1 MHDAWW
7 IELFGL
13 GSREEENK
21 ATSIISNLQHCQM
34 AMAMPMTSS
43 LMLST
48 TCSFNFPSITIC
60 ISSYNPNP
68 SRRLV
73 LFHLLSGPFAI
84 PQSQSLLFGVKGSE
98 LFRVAKANAAE
109 NLIQP
114 EQNLFEWVKNDNR
127 RFLHVVYRV
136 GDLDKTIKFYTE
148 CLGMKL
154 LRKHDIPEER
164 YTNPF
169 LGYGPEDSNFT
180 VELTYNYGVD
190 KYDIGNGF
198 GHLGVVV
205 EDTAKAVDLIK
216 AKGEKVIKE
225 PGPVK
230 GGSTVTSFIQYP
242 DGDLDHAIIFY
253 QKSIGMQLL
262 RRKDNP
268 EHKLSIVIGSDW
280 FTEYSCHNGYGPEDK
295 NTVLELTYIYG
306 IPNYDKG
313 NGYGQCKAIKLC
325 GGKIIREP
333 GPLPG
338 INTKIAVCLDPDGW
352 KLVCITFPSI

>member
-7 IELFGL
+7 IELFGF

-34 AMAMPMTSS
+34 AMAKAMTSS

-48 TCSFNFPSITIC
+48 TCSFSFPSITIC

-68 SRRLV
+68 SRRLA

-98 LFRVAKANAAE
+98 LFRVVEANAAE

-114 EQNLFEWVKNDNR
+114 EKNLFEWVKNDNR

-136 GDLDKTIKFYTE
+136 GDLDKTIK
-148 CLGMKL
+148 K
-154 LRKHDIPEER
+154 RDIPEER
-164 YTNPF
+164 YTNSF
-169 LGYGPEDSNFT
+169 VGYGLEDSNFT

-205 EDTAKAVDLIK
+205 EDATKAVDLIK
-216 AKGEKVIKE
+216 AKGGKAIKE

-242 DGDLDHAIIFY
+242 D
-253 QKSIGMQLL
+253 
-262 RRKDNP
+262 
-268 EHKLSIVIGSDW
+268 
-280 FTEYSCHNGYGPEDK
+280 EYSCHNGYGPEDK
-295 NTVLELTYIYG
+295 NIVLELTYIYG
-306 IPNYDKG
+306 ITNYEKG
-313 NGYGQCKAIKLC
+313 NGYGQIAIGTNDVYKSAEAIKLC

-338 INTKIAVCLDPDGW
+338 INTKIAVCLDPR
-352 KLVCITFPSI
+352 P

>member
-242 DGDLDHAIIFY
+242 D
-253 QKSIGMQLL
+253 
-262 RRKDNP
+262 
-268 EHKLSIVIGSDW
+268 
-280 FTEYSCHNGYGPEDK
+280 EYSCHNGYGPEDK

-352 KLVCITFPSI
+352 KLAFVDNADFLKELE

>member
-34 AMAMPMTSS
+34 AMAMAMTSS

-48 TCSFNFPSITIC
+48 TCSFSFPSITIC

-68 SRRLV
+68 SRRLA

-84 PQSQSLLFGVKGSE
+84 PQFQYLLFGVKGSE
-98 LFRVAKANAAE
+98 LFRVAEANTAE

-127 RFLHVVYRV
+127 RFLHVMYRV
-136 GDLDKTIKFYTE
+136 GELDKTIKFYTK

-154 LRKHDIPEER
+154 LRKRDIPEER

-169 LGYGPEDSNFT
+169 LRYGPEDSNFT

-190 KYDIGNGF
+190 KYDIGNG
-198 GHLGVVV
+198 LA
-205 EDTAKAVDLIK
+205 AKAVDLIK
-216 AKGEKVIKE
+216 AKGGKVIKE

-230 GGSTVTSFIQYP
+230 GGST
-242 DGDLDHAIIFY
+242 A
-253 QKSIGMQLL
+253 IGMQLL
-262 RRKDNP
+262 HRKDNP
-268 EHKLSIVIGSDW
+268 EHKNTVA
-280 FTEYSCHNGYGPEDK
+280 TMGYGPEDK

-306 IPNYDKG
+306 ITNYDKG
-313 NGYGQCKAIKLC
+313 NGCGQIAIGTNNVYKSAEAIKLC
-325 GGKIIREP
+325 GGKIICEP

>member
-1 MHDAWW
+1 MHDEWW

-34 AMAMPMTSS
+34 AMVMAMTSS

-48 TCSFNFPSITIC
+48 TCSFSFPSITIC

-68 SRRLV
+68 SRRLA
-73 LFHLLSGPFAI
+73 LFHLLSGPFSI

-98 LFRVAKANAAE
+98 LFRVAEANVAK

-127 RFLHVVYRV
+127 RFLHVV
-136 GDLDKTIKFYTE
+136 FYTE

-154 LRKHDIPEER
+154 LRKRDIPEER

-205 EDTAKAVDLIK
+205 EDAAKAVDLIK
-216 AKGEKVIKE
+216 AKGGKVIKE

-230 GGSTVTSFIQYP
+230 GGSTVTSCIQDP
-242 DGDLDHAIIFY
+242 DGDLDRAIIFY
-253 QKSIGMQLL
+253 QKAIGMQLL

-268 EHKLSIVIGSDW
+268 EHKNTVA
-280 FTEYSCHNGYGPEDK
+280 TMGYGPEDK

-306 IPNYDKG
+306 ITNYDKG
-313 NGYGQCKAIKLC
+313 NGYGQIEIGTNDVYKSAEAIKLC

-352 KLVCITFPSI
+352 KLAFVDNADFLKELE